1 MTYDGHIELLN
12 LYGIIMGRIKQ
23 GGQIE
28 TMRNIDDPDTILS
41 VRGLEI
47 TFKTDQGDRVFL
59 RDVDFDIRRGE
70 VLGVVGESGSG
81 KSITAL
87 SLMGLLPNSGRVT
100 AGEALFQG
108 QDLLAMTS
116 KQLDNIRGKHLAMIF
131 QDALTSLN
139 PVLTIGNQIVEAIR
153 AHQDISKSKATKL
166 AADLVARVGLANP
179 KTMLEQYAHTLS
191 GGMRQRVMIAMAL
204 AGEPSIVIAD
214 EATSS
219 LDVTIQAQIMH
230 LLRELS
236 LERNMS
242 VMLITHDIG
251 LIAQMADRVLVMYAG
266 EIVENTDVF
275 TMFEAPG
282 HPYTRALLDT
292 VPSIDDNKDR
302 ELLAIPGVVPD
313 DYYAINSCRFAG
325 RCEFAQQQ
333 CRETRQIM
341 KPLDDCREVRCMRA
355 QNNELAFV
363 YSQQCEASKIALA
376 RRKEEKENFSG
387 DKR

>member
-1 MTYDGHIELLN
+1 MKAMTN
-12 LYGIIMGRIKQ
+12 V
-23 GGQIE
+23 
-28 TMRNIDDPDTILS
+28 DDPDVMLS
-41 VRGLEI
+41 VNGLEI

-87 SLMGLLPNSGRVT
+87 SLMGLLPNAGRVT
-100 AGEALFQG
+100 DGEAWFKG
-108 QDLLAMTS
+108 KNLLSMTS
-116 KQLDNIRGKHLAMIF
+116 DQLDEIRGKHLAMIF

-139 PVLTIGNQIVEAIR
+139 PVLTIGNQIIEAIR
-153 AHQDISKSKATKL
+153 AHQDISKAKATNL
-166 AADLVARVGLANP
+166 AVDLLDRVGLAKP
-179 KTMLEQYAHTLS
+179 KTILNQYAHTLS
-191 GGMRQRVMIAMAL
+191 GGMRQRVMIAIAL
-204 AGEPSIVIAD
+204 ASEPSLIIAD

-236 LERNMS
+236 LERDMS

-266 EIVENTDVF
+266 EVVEYTDVF

-292 VPSIDDNKDR
+292 VPSIEDDKDR
-302 ELLAIPGVVPD
+302 ELTAIPGVVPE

-333 CRETRQIM
+333 CRETRQVM
-341 KPLDDCREVRCMRA
+341 RPLDDCRQVRCMRA
-355 QNNELAFV
+355 QNNELDFV
-363 YSQQCEASKIALA
+363 HSTQCEASKIALA
-376 RRKEEKENFSG
+376 RRKEEAK
-387 DKR
+387 KRLSQG